1 MFAKNEKNESKTM
14 QPNSFSKLDLISK
27 LRVVIFSV
35 LGLSTLGFL
44 LIFVNVWAL
53 AAFFILISYV
63 MIIVLAIKLL
73 IVKKL

>member
-1 MFAKNEKNESKTM
+1 MFAKNVENESKAK
-14 QPNSFSKLDLISK
+14 QPNSFSKLDFIIK
-27 LRVVIFSV
+27 LRIVIFSV

-44 LIFVNVWAL
+44 LIIVNLWF
-53 AAFFILISYV
+53 AAAVLILISYF